1 MKFYRVQT
9 GFGPDDFISIDE
21 TELEMCVR
29 AQITGKVAVT
39 KEGTVSGSI
48 IQKITPDWNR
58 VLGYNRLYKLQGE
71 DYRDIGERRIE
82 EYRLALAD
90 TTTNVQRQLQGL
102 PPLPKL
108 AGATV
113 EGARQLS
120 EKFNVNTRGD

>member
-1 MKFYRVQT
+1 MKFYKVQT

-29 AQITGKVAVT
+29 AQITGKVAIT
-39 KEGTVSGSI
+39 KEGTITGTI
-48 IQKITPDWNR
+48 IQKISPDWNR
-58 VLGYNRLYKLQGE
+58 VLGHNRLYKLQGE
-71 DYRDIGERRIE
+71 DYRELGDRIVE

-102 PPLPKL
+102 PPLQKL

-113 EGARQLS
+113 EGVRQLS
-120 EKFNVNTRGD
+120 EKFNVNSRGN